1 MRKWLGAL
9 LVVFIVCFFYLHQK
23 VKIHEQAYLLTDNY
37 KHYSDLIEERDFLL
51 YEFSRKISLDRIN
64 RWAQHNEFDIAN
76 GEIVLAFENG
86 KVETSDKEKVL
97 EANIFARFSR
107 RLFNLP
113 EGPEALAEDTE

>member
-1 MRKWLGAL
+1 MFCGLLGEWYFLRTPL
-9 LVVFIVCFFYLHQK
+9 LSFFMESNS
-23 VKIHEQAYLLTDNY
+23 HEQAYLLTDNY

-64 RWAQHNEFDIAN
+64 RWAQHNEFDLAN

-86 KVETSDKEKVL
+86 KVEPSAKEKVL